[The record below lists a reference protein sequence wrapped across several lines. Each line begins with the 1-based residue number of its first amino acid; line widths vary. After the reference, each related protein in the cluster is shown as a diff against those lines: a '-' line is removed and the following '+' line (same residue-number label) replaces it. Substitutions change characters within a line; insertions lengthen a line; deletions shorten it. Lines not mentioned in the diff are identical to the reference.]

1 MNKDFFNTILAAGKC
16 TRMDSDIPKVLH
28 TVKNQAMI
36 DYVLDTAFMFNPK
49 KIFPIVG
56 FKKDEVIN
64 HINDSD
70 YLNKKILE
78 YVEQKEQLGTG
89 HAVLQLESKL
99 GNEEGHLL
107 VLSGDVP
114 NIQYQSLLPIVNNH
128 IENNIDATIIT
139 ATVEDP
145 KGYGRILRYES
156 GELIKMVE
164 HKDCNNE
171 EKLIK
176 EINSGIYIFK
186 ISQLFKNLKK
196 ISSNNSSNEYYLT
209 DVIEL
214 INKNGIVFT
223 KKIDN
228 YEEIM
233 GINNIE
239 QLESFQK

>member
-1 MNKDFFNTILAAGKC
+1 MNKNFFIGILAAGKG
-16 TRMDSDIPKVLH
+16 TRMESNIPKVLH
-28 TVKNQAMI
+28 NLGNKAII
-36 DYVLDTAFMFNPK
+36 DYVLDTAYKLNPE
-49 KIFPIVG
+49 KIFTVVG
-56 FKKDEVIN
+56 FKKELVIN
-64 HINDSD
+64 HINNS
-70 YLNKKILE
+70 NIE
-78 YVEQKEQLGTG
+78 YIEQKEQLGTG
-89 HAVLQLESKL
+89 HAVLQLDNQLHGKD
-99 GNEEGHLL
+99 GHLL
-107 VLSGDVP
+107 ILYGDVP
-114 NIQYQSLLPIVNNH
+114 NIKHSTLLPIVNNH

>member
-1 MNKDFFNTILAAGKC
+1 MHKDFFITILAAGKG
-16 TRMDSDIPKVLH
+16 TRMNSEVPKVLH
-28 TVKNQAMI
+28 TLNNQAMI
-36 DYVLDTAFMFNPK
+36 NYVLETAFMLNPK

-56 FKKDEVIN
+56 FKKDKVIN
-64 HINDSD
+64 HINELG
-70 YLNKKILE
+70 YLNNNILE

-99 GNEEGHLL
+99 ANREGHLL

-114 NIQYQSLLPIVNNH
+114 NIRYESLLPIINNH
-128 IENNIDATIIT
+128 IENNIDGTIIT
-139 ATVEDP
+139 TIVEDSN
-145 KGYGRILRYES
+145 GYGRILRNKS
-156 GELIKMVE
+156 GELIKMIE
-164 HKDCNNE
+164 HKDCNDE

-186 ISQLFKNLKK
+186 ISNLFKNLKK
-196 ISSNNSSNEYYLT
+196 IRSNNSSNEYYLT

-214 INKNGIVFT
+214 INKTGLVVT

-228 YEEIM
+228 YKEVL

-239 QLESFQK
+239 QLKTFQK

>member
-1 MNKDFFNTILAAGKC
+1 MNKDFFITILAAGKGK
-16 TRMDSDIPKVLH
+16 RMGSDTPKVLH

-36 DYVLDTAFMFNPK
+36 DYVLDTAFMLNPK

-56 FKKDEVIN
+56 FKKDEVID
-64 HINDSD
+64 HINDSG
-70 YLNKKILE
+70 YLNENILE

-99 GNEEGHLL
+99 ANKVGHLL

-139 ATVEDP
+139 AIVENP
-145 KGYGRILRYES
+145 KGYGRIVRDKS
-156 GELIKMVE
+156 GKFIKMVE
-164 HKDCNNE
+164 HKDCNDE

-176 EINSGIYIFK
+176 EMNSGIYIFK
-186 ISQLFKNLKK
+186 ISHLFNNLKK

-209 DVIEL
+209 DIIEL
-214 INKNGIVFT
+214 INKNGVVCT
-223 KKIDN
+223 QKIDN
-228 YEEIM
+228 YEEVM

-239 QLESFQK
+239 QLESFEE

>member
-1 MNKDFFNTILAAGKC
+1 MNKDFFITILAAGKG
-16 TRMDSDIPKVLH
+16 TRMNSDIPKVLH

-56 FKKDEVIN
+56 FKKDEVID
-64 HINDSD
+64 HINDSG
-70 YLNKKILE
+70 YLNENILE

-99 GNEEGHLL
+99 ANKVGHLL

-139 ATVEDP
+139 AIVENP
-145 KGYGRILRYES
+145 KGYGRIVRNKS
-156 GELIKMVE
+156 GKFIKMVE
-164 HKDCNNE
+164 HKDCNDE

-176 EINSGIYIFK
+176 EMNSGIYIFK

-228 YEEIM
+228 YEEVM

>member
-1 MNKDFFNTILAAGKC
+1 MNKDFFITILAAGKGK
-16 TRMDSDIPKVLH
+16 RMGSDTPKVLH

-36 DYVLDTAFMFNPK
+36 DYVLDTAFMLNPK

-56 FKKDEVIN
+56 FKKDEVID
-64 HINDSD
+64 HINDSG
-70 YLNKKILE
+70 YLNENILE

-99 GNEEGHLL
+99 ANKVGHLL

-164 HKDCNNE
+164 HKDLS
-171 EKLIK
+171 LIH
-176 EINSGIYIFK
+176 I
-186 ISQLFKNLKK
+186 
-196 ISSNNSSNEYYLT
+196 
-209 DVIEL
+209 
-214 INKNGIVFT
+214 
-223 KKIDN
+223 
-228 YEEIM
+228 
-233 GINNIE
+233 
-239 QLESFQK
+239 

>member
-1 MNKDFFNTILAAGKC
+1 MNKDFFITILAAGKG
-16 TRMDSDIPKVLH
+16 TRMGSDIPKVLH

-36 DYVLDTAFMFNPK
+36 DYVLDTAFMLNPK

-64 HINDSD
+64 HINDSG
-70 YLNKKILE
+70 YLNENILE

-99 GNEEGHLL
+99 ANKVGHLL

-139 ATVEDP
+139 AIVENP
-145 KGYGRILRYES
+145 KGYGRIVRNKS
-156 GELIKMVE
+156 GKFIKMVE
-164 HKDCNNE
+164 HKDCNDE

-176 EINSGIYIFK
+176 EMNSGIYIFK

-196 ISSNNSSNEYYLT
+196 ISYNNSSNEYYLT
-209 DVIEL
+209 DIIEL
-214 INKNGIVFT
+214 INKNGVVCT

-228 YEEIM
+228 YEEVM
-233 GINNIE
+233 CINNIE
-239 QLESFQK
+239 QLESFEE